1 MIKISAICTKW
12 QNNDKGCKNKKLC
25 YNNTCKRDVCF
36 TGTINRKGGTGEM
49 KVTDFGATVKGDETK
64 LYTLTNKNGMEIAVS
79 DYGATLVQ
87 VIVPDKEGKPCDVVL
102 GYDEAA
108 GYEEGDLFFGAI
120 VGRSANR
127 IGGAS
132 FELNGVTYQLEK
144 NDNGNNLHSGMDF
157 YNQRMWKVKE
167 TADDHITFE
176 LDSRMVIRDIREL
189 YILR

>member
-1 MIKISAICTKW
+1 
-12 QNNDKGCKNKKLC
+12 
-25 YNNTCKRDVCF
+25 
-36 TGTINRKGGTGEM
+36 
-49 KVTDFGATVKGDETK
+49 
-64 LYTLTNKNGMEIAVS
+64 MEIAVS

-132 FELNGVTYQLEK
+132 FELNGVTYQLE
-144 NDNGNNLHSGMDF
+144 
-157 YNQRMWKVKE
+157 RMIMAIIS
-167 TADDHITFE
+167 TAEWIFIT
-176 LDSRMVIRDIREL
+176 RECG
-189 YILR
+189 R

>member
-1 MIKISAICTKW
+1 
-12 QNNDKGCKNKKLC
+12 
-25 YNNTCKRDVCF
+25 
-36 TGTINRKGGTGEM
+36 M

-176 LDSRMVIRDIREL
+176 LDSPDGDQGYPGAMNVRVTYELKEL